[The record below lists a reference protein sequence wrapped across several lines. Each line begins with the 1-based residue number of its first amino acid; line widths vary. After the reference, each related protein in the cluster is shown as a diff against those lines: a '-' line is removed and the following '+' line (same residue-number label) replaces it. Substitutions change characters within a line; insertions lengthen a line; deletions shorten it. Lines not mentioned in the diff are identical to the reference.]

1 MASPYH
7 IIATPD
13 KNGGYNIVI
22 PENPNVSAHSDN
34 AAGIVPSAAAAKDA
48 DEKAR
53 EIKTAVC
60 PKCGKAYSGYPAL
73 SRLDGITPICPDC
86 GTREA
91 LDAVNMDKAEQDKI
105 IEEIHK
111 AAGL

>member
-1 MASPYH
+1 MAQPYH

-13 KNGGYNIVI
+13 KNGGYNVTI
-22 PENPNVSAHSDN
+22 PENPNVSAHCADT
-34 AAGIVPSAAAAKDA
+34 ADIIPSAVAAKEK
-48 DEKAR
+48 DEQ
-53 EIKTAVC
+53 KTAIF

-73 SRLDGITPICPDC
+73 SRVDGVTSICPDC

-91 LDAVNMDKAEQDKI
+91 LDAVKMDKAEQDKI
-105 IEEIHK
+105 IEEIHRA